1 MCGRYTLRQA
11 EQLPLRFEASATPD
25 VRAALTPR
33 FNIAPT
39 QTVPIV
45 TEARAGARAIE
56 LADWGL
62 TPHRPGGGK
71 RFLAFNA
78 RAETLTERPLFRGL
92 LPRSRCLIPGDGFIE
107 WQKVGKACDPFF
119 FGLNDGGLFAFAG
132 LLDRWIDEAGQQHAA
147 YTIITTAPNDL
158 VGRVHD
164 RMPVILPRD
173 AEDDW
178 LDPQTKT
185 AAALLPLLAPYPT
198 TPMKSWSLDRAINSS
213 KADDPALILA
223 QA

>member
-11 EQLPLRFEASATPD
+11 EQLPLRFEASATPE

-39 QTVPIV
+39 QAVSIV
-45 TEARAGARAIE
+45 TEERAGIRTIE
-56 LADWGL
+56 FADRGL
-62 TPHRPGGGK
+62 TPRRAGGGK

-92 LPRSRCLIPGDGFIE
+92 LPHSRCLIPGDGFIE
-107 WQKVGKACDPFF
+107 WQKVGKARDPFY
-119 FGLNDGGLFAFAG
+119 FGLDDGGLFAFAG
-132 LLDRWIDEAGQQHAA
+132 LLDRWVDEAGQQHAA
-147 YTIITTAPNDL
+147 CTIITTAPNEL
-158 VGRVHD
+158 VGRSHD

-178 LDPQTKT
+178 LDPLTKT
-185 AAALLPLLAPYPT
+185 AAALLPFLTAYPA
-198 TPMKSWSLDRAINSS
+198 TPMKSWPLDRAINSS
-213 KADDPALILA
+213 KADDPALIQA

>member
-11 EQLPLRFEASATPD
+11 DQLPLRFEASATPE

-45 TEARAGARAIE
+45 TEAQAGERAIE

-62 TPHRPGGGK
+62 TPHRGGGK
-71 RFLAFNA
+71 QFLAFNA
-78 RAETLTERPLFRGL
+78 RAETLTERPLFRAL

-107 WQKVGKACDPFF
+107 WAKVGKVRDPFY
-119 FGLNDGGLFAFAG
+119 FGLADGGIFAFAG
-132 LLDRWIDEAGQQHAA
+132 LLDRWVDGDGQQHAA
-147 YTIITTAPNDL
+147 CTIITTAPNDL
-158 VGRVHD
+158 VGRIHD

-173 AEDDW
+173 AEEDW
-178 LDPQTKT
+178 LDPRTKT
-185 AAALLPLLAPYPT
+185 SEALLPLLAPYPT
-198 TPMKSWSLDRAINSS
+198 APMKTWALDRAINSS
-213 KADDPALILA
+213 KADDPALIQA

>member
-11 EQLPLRFEASATPD
+11 EQLPLRFEASATPE
-25 VRAALTPR
+25 VRAALGPR

-39 QTVPIV
+39 QAVPIV
-45 TEARAGARAIE
+45 TEARAGERAIE

-62 TPHRPGGGK
+62 TPHRPGGK
-71 RFLAFNA
+71 RYLAFNA

-92 LPRSRCLIPGDGFIE
+92 LPSSRCLIPGDGFIE
-107 WQKVGKACDPFF
+107 WQKAGRARDPFF
-119 FGLNDGGLFAFAG
+119 FGLEGGSIFAFAG
-132 LLDRWIDEAGQQHAA
+132 LLDRWIDQDGGSHTAC
-147 YTIITTAPNDL
+147 TIITTAPNDL

-173 AEDDW
+173 AEADW

-185 AAALLPLLAPYPT
+185 VGALLPLLAPYPAASMRT
-198 TPMKSWSLDRAINSS
+198 WSLDRAINSS
-213 KADDPALILA
+213 KADDPTLIQA